1 MAGPARDPLSLEYDN
16 RARVPDHPQIL
27 AAWTRRSEQARG
39 SMVCYLDRAY
49 GPSLAERL
57 DIFPARNGDGSAL
70 MFIHGGY
77 WRALDKRDFSFL
89 APAWAEAGVS
99 LIVVNHDLCPRV
111 SVEEIVRQMLRASAW
126 LYRHA
131 DGYGIDRQH
140 LFVAG
145 HSAGGHLAAMLM
157 AALWP
162 VYESG
167 LPHELFKGAVT
178 ISGLHDL
185 RPLVNVDFLRD
196 DLRLDQRSALRLS
209 PAYLPPATRAPV
221 YTCVGGLE
229 SAEFRRQNEL
239 LRTAWRSVAT
249 VDIPM
254 PTSNHFTVVDG
265 LAKRDSP
272 LFAGIQH
279 LMKLDR

>member
-1 MAGPARDPLSLEYDN
+1 MAGPKRDRLSLEYDN
-16 RARVPDHPQIL
+16 RARVPDHPEVL
-27 AAWTRRSEQARG
+27 TAWTRRSEQARA
-39 SMVCYLDRAY
+39 SLVCYLDRAY
-49 GPSLAERL
+49 GPSPAERL

-77 WRALDKRDFSFL
+77 WRALDKSDFSFL

-99 LIVVNHDLCPRV
+99 LIVVNYDLCPRV

-131 DGYGIDRQH
+131 ADYAINRQR

-162 VYESG
+162 RYESG
-167 LPHELFKGAVT
+167 LPRDLFKGAVT

-196 DLRLDQRSALRLS
+196 DLRLDERSALRLS
-209 PAYLPPATRAPV
+209 PAYLPPATPSPV
-221 YTCVGGLE
+221 YTCVGGRE
-229 SAEFRRQNEL
+229 SAEFRRQNDL
-239 LRTAWRSVAT
+239 LRRTWRKVAT

-254 PTSNHFTVVDG
+254 PRSNHFTVVDG
-265 LAKRDSP
+265 LAERRSP
-272 LFAGIQH
+272 LFAGTRD
-279 LMKLDR
+279 LMKLNR